1 MTPMLDTPHPTPVT
15 PFGAP
20 CLDQQKLATALS
32 GLHFIGGRYVPA
44 LSGQSFAVV
53 NPATGIEVAR
63 AAEGDAQDVDAA
75 VRDAA
80 RAQKEWAKVPARKRG
95 ALVYQCAALLKE
107 HQEELARLIALETGK
122 ALRTESRVEAGV
134 VADVFEFFGGL
145 GSELKGESVPFA
157 PNVLSVTVREPLGVV
172 GAIIPWNVPMLLM
185 ALKVAPALV
194 AGNTVVVKSAEE
206 APLAVLRI
214 CELMNRILPPGCFN
228 MVSGMGPECG
238 APLVEHPLVR
248 KVTFTGSVET
258 GKIVA
263 KAASQKLVPV
273 TLELG
278 GKSPMIV
285 FADCDFAKT
294 VSGALTSMRFTRQGQ
309 SCTAASRI
317 YVERPIFAAFVAE
330 MEKAVNGMVMG
341 DPLDEK
347 TDIGTIISQGQFE
360 KVQGFIAEGKA
371 TPGATALECSA
382 MPSDPA
388 LKKGLFL
395 RPVIFTGLDGSSR
408 LVREEIFGPVT
419 VIQAF
424 DDPEAVLAEAND
436 SEYGLAASLWTNNLK
451 VGLDLAHRLEAG
463 LVQINQNLVVQA
475 NLSYGGVKSSGLGQE
490 ASLVATLK
498 AAGMTVIQPD
508 IAAWSKPVLASVPAK
523 FEERWGKGSFDTL
536 KAL

>member
-1 MTPMLDTPHPTPVT
+1 MLDTPHPTPA
-15 PFGAP
+15 AP
-20 CLDQQKLATALS
+20 TLDQQALADALS

-44 LSGQSFAVV
+44 RSGRSFPVV
-53 NPATGIEVAR
+53 NPATGEQVAH
-63 AAEGDAQDVDAA
+63 AAEGDAADVEAA
-75 VRDAA
+75 VADAA
-80 RAQKEWAKVPARKRG
+80 RAQKEWAKVPARRRG
-95 ALVYQCAALLKE
+95 ALVHQCAALLKE

-214 CELMNRILPPGCFN
+214 CELMNRVLPPGCFN
-228 MVSGMGPECG
+228 MLSGFGPECG
-238 APLVEHPLVR
+238 APLVSHPLVR

-263 KAASQKLVPV
+263 KAAAEKLVPV

-285 FADCDFAKT
+285 FKDCDFAKT

-317 YVERPIFAAFVAE
+317 YVERPIFERFVAE
-330 MEKAVNGMVMG
+330 MEKAVNAMVMG
-341 DPLDEK
+341 DPLDER
-347 TDIGTIISQGQFE
+347 TDIGTIISEGQFE
-360 KVQGFIAEGKA
+360 KVRGFIEEGKR
-371 TPGATALECSA
+371 TPGAVAHECSA
-382 MPSDPA
+382 MPADPA
-388 LKKGLFL
+388 LRKGLFL

-408 LVREEIFGPVT
+408 LVKEEIFGPVT
-419 VIQAF
+419 VIQPF
-424 DDPEAVLAEAND
+424 DDAEAVLKEAND
-436 SEYGLAASLWTNNLK
+436 SEYGLAASLWTNDLK

-475 NLSYGGVKSSGLGQE
+475 NLSYGGVKSSGLGKE
-490 ASLVATLK
+490 ASLEAMLEHFTHKKTIMVNM
-498 AAGMTVIQPD
+498 G
-508 IAAWSKPVLASVPAK
+508 
-523 FEERWGKGSFDTL
+523 
-536 KAL
+536 

>member
-1 MTPMLDTPHPTPVT
+1 MLDTPHPTPAGVT
-15 PFGAP
+15 
-20 CLDQQKLATALS
+20 LDERKLAAALS

-44 LSGQSFAVV
+44 LSGKSFEVV
-53 NPATGIEVAR
+53 NPATGEPVAK
-63 AAEGDAQDVDAA
+63 AAEGDAADVDAA

-80 RAQKEWAKVPARKRG
+80 RAQKEWAKLPARKRG
-95 ALVYQCAALLKE
+95 ALVHQCAALLKE

-134 VADVFEFFGGL
+134 VADIFEFYGGL

-214 CELMNRILPPGCFN
+214 CELMNRVLPPGCFN
-228 MVSGMGPECG
+228 MLSGFGPECG
-238 APLVEHPLVR
+238 APLVAHPLVR

-263 KAASQKLVPV
+263 KAAAEKLVPV

-285 FADCDFAKT
+285 FADCDFPKT
-294 VSGALTSMRFTRQGQ
+294 VQGALTSMRFTRQGQ

-317 YVERPIFAAFVAE
+317 YVERPIFERFVAE
-330 MEKAVNGMVMG
+330 MKKAVDAMVMG

-347 TDIGTIISQGQFE
+347 TDIGTIVSPAQFE
-360 KVQGFIAEGKA
+360 KVQAYIAEGKA
-371 TPGATALECSA
+371 TPGAVAHECSA
-382 MPSDPA
+382 LPKDPA
-388 LKKGLFL
+388 LRKGLFL
-395 RPVIFTGLDGSSR
+395 RPVIFTGLTRESR

-419 VIQAF
+419 VIQPF
-424 DDPEAVLAEAND
+424 DDAESVLAEAND
-436 SEYGLAASLWTNNLK
+436 SDYGLAASLWTNNLK
-451 VGLDLAHRLEAG
+451 VALDLAHRLEAG
-463 LVQINQNLVVQA
+463 LVQVNQNLVVQA
-475 NLSYGGVKSSGLGQE
+475 NLSYGGVKSSGLGKE
-490 ASLVATLK
+490 ASLEAMLEHFTHKKTIMVNMA
-498 AAGMTVIQPD
+498 
-508 IAAWSKPVLASVPAK
+508 
-523 FEERWGKGSFDTL
+523 
-536 KAL
+536 

>member
-1 MTPMLDTPHPTPVT
+1 MLDTPHPTPAGVT
-15 PFGAP
+15 
-20 CLDQQKLATALS
+20 LDERRLAAALS

-44 LSGQSFAVV
+44 LSGRSFDVV
-53 NPATGIEVAR
+53 NPATGEPVAK
-63 AAEGDAQDVDAA
+63 AAEGDAADVDAA

-80 RAQKEWAKVPARKRG
+80 RAQKEWAKMPARKRG
-95 ALVYQCAALLKE
+95 ALVHQCAALLKE

-134 VADVFEFFGGL
+134 VADIFEFYGGL

-214 CELMNRILPPGCFN
+214 CELMNRVLPPGCFN
-228 MVSGMGPECG
+228 ILSGYGPECG
-238 APLVEHPLVR
+238 APLVAHPLVR

-263 KAASQKLVPV
+263 KAAAEKLVPV

-285 FADCDFAKT
+285 FADCDFERT
-294 VSGALTSMRFTRQGQ
+294 VQGALTSMRFTRQGQ

-317 YVERPIFAAFVAE
+317 YVERPLFERFLAA
-330 MEKAVNGMVMG
+330 MKAAVDRMVMG

-347 TDIGTIISQGQFE
+347 TDIGTIISPAQFE
-360 KVQGFIAEGKA
+360 KVQAYIAEGKA
-371 TPGATALECSA
+371 TPGAVAHECSA
-382 MPSDPA
+382 LPSDPA

-395 RPVIFTGLDGSSR
+395 RPVIFTGLTKDSR

-419 VIQAF
+419 VIQPF
-424 DDPEAVLAEAND
+424 DDPESVLAEAND

-451 VGLDLAHRLEAG
+451 VALDLAHRLEAG
-463 LVQINQNLVVQA
+463 LVQVNQNLVVQA
-475 NLSYGGVKSSGLGQE
+475 NLSYGGVKSSGLGKE
-490 ASLVATLK
+490 ASLEAMLEHFTHKKTIMVNMA
-498 AAGMTVIQPD
+498 
-508 IAAWSKPVLASVPAK
+508 
-523 FEERWGKGSFDTL
+523 
-536 KAL
+536 

>member
-1 MTPMLDTPHPTPVT
+1 MLDRPHPTPAAPT
-15 PFGAP
+15 LDPFA
-20 CLDQQKLATALS
+20 LAKAMS
-32 GLHFIGGRYVPA
+32 GLHFIGGGYVPA
-44 LSGQSFAVV
+44 RGGKSFAVV
-53 NPATGIEVAR
+53 NPATGAEVAQ
-63 AAEGDAQDVDAA
+63 AAEGDAADVDAA
-75 VRDAA
+75 VRNAA
-80 RAQKEWAKVPARKRG
+80 QAQKEWAKVPARKRG
-95 ALVYQCAALLKE
+95 ALVHACAALLKE
-107 HQEELARLIALETGK
+107 HVEELSRLIALETGK

-194 AGNTVVVKSAEE
+194 AGNSVVVKSAEE

-214 CELMNRILPPGCFN
+214 CELMNRILPPGVFN
-228 MVSGMGPECG
+228 MVSGFGPECG
-238 APLVEHPLVR
+238 APLVSHPLVR

-263 KAASQKLVPV
+263 KAAAEKLIPV

-285 FADCDFAKT
+285 FADCDFDKT

-317 YVERPIFAAFVAE
+317 YVERPIFDRFVAA
-330 MEKAVNGMVMG
+330 MKDAVDKMVMG

-347 TDIGTIISQGQFE
+347 TDIGTIVSDGQLE
-360 KVQGFIAEGKA
+360 KVRGFIEEGTK
-371 TPGATALECSA
+371 TPGATAHVCSA

-388 LKKGLFL
+388 LKKGLFIQ
-395 RPVIFTGLDGSSR
+395 PVIFTGLGADSR

-419 VIQAF
+419 VMAPF

-475 NLSYGGVKSSGLGQE
+475 NLSYGGVKSSGLGKE
-490 ASLVATLK
+490 ASLEAMLEHFTHKKTIMVNM
-498 AAGMTVIQPD
+498 G
-508 IAAWSKPVLASVPAK
+508 
-523 FEERWGKGSFDTL
+523 
-536 KAL
+536 

>member
-1 MTPMLDTPHPTPVT
+1 MLDRPLPTPVAPT
-15 PFGAP
+15 LDPFA
-20 CLDQQKLATALS
+20 LAKAMS
-32 GLHFIGGRYVPA
+32 GYHFIGGAYVPSR
-44 LSGQSFAVV
+44 SGTTFAVV
-53 NPATGIEVAR
+53 NPATGADVAR
-63 AAEGDAQDVDAA
+63 TAEGDASDVDAA
-75 VRDAA
+75 VQNAA
-80 RAQKEWAKVPARKRG
+80 EAQKAWAKMPARKRG
-95 ALVYQCAALLKE
+95 ALVHACAAVIRD
-107 HQEELARLIALETGK
+107 HVEELAKLIALETGK
-122 ALRTESRVEAGV
+122 ALRTESRVEANT
-134 VADVFEFFGGL
+134 VADILEFFGGL

-185 ALKVAPALV
+185 TLKVAPALV
-194 AGNTVVVKSAEE
+194 AGNSVVVKSAEE

-214 CELMNRILPPGCFN
+214 CELMNRVLPPGVFN
-228 MVSGMGPECG
+228 MLSGFGPECG
-238 APLVEHPLVR
+238 APLVEHKLVR

-263 KAASQKLVPV
+263 RAAANKLIPV

-317 YVERPIFAAFVAE
+317 YVERPIFDAFVAE
-330 MEKAVNGMVMG
+330 MKKAVDAMVMG

-347 TDIGTIISQGQFE
+347 TDIGTIISHDQFA
-360 KVQGFIAEGKA
+360 KVQGFIDEGTKTA
-371 TPGATALECSA
+371 GATAHVCSA

-395 RPVIFTGLDGSSR
+395 RPVIFTGLDASSR

-419 VIQAF
+419 VMQPF
-424 DDPEAVLAEAND
+424 DDAEAVLAEAND
-436 SEYGLAASLWTNNLK
+436 SDYGLAASLWTNNLK

-475 NLSYGGVKSSGLGQE
+475 NLSYGGVKSSGLGKE
-490 ASLVATLK
+490 ASLEAMLEHFTHKKTIMVN
-498 AAGMTVIQPD
+498 MV
-508 IAAWSKPVLASVPAK
+508 
-523 FEERWGKGSFDTL
+523 
-536 KAL
+536 